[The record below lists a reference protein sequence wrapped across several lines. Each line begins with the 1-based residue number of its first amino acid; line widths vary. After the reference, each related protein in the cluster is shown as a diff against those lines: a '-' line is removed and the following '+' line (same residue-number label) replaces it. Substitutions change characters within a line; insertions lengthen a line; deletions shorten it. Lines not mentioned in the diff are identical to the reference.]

1 MSRKRLDL
9 PDTAALMAGAA
20 PDGRLSAPSA
30 ERNIGPIIDVLER
43 VAPPEGRAL
52 EIASGTGQHIVRF
65 AKAHP
70 GITWQPSDA
79 AAERFASIRAW
90 IRASGLANV
99 AEPRLLD
106 AAAPWPGD
114 LKDLDLVIA
123 VNLLHLVSD
132 EAAAAILANMAGS
145 LASGGV
151 FCLYGPFL
159 RAGEFA
165 SEGDRAFHASL
176 KAQDPGIGY
185 KDAGW
190 VMEILEAR
198 GMEGPECHEM
208 PASNL
213 MITARKTGSA

>member
-9 PDTAALMAGAA
+9 PDSAALIAGAA
-20 PDGRLSAPSA
+20 PGGRLSAPSA
-30 ERNIGPIIDVLER
+30 ERNIGPILEVLER

-65 AKAHP
+65 AKARP
-70 GITWQPSDA
+70 KISWQPSDA
-79 AAERFASIRAW
+79 VAERFASVRAW
-90 IRASGLANV
+90 IRAAGLANV
-99 AEPRLLD
+99 ADPRLLN

-114 LKDLDLVIA
+114 LADLDLVIA

-132 EAAAAILANMAGS
+132 EAAAAILANMADA
-145 LASGGV
+145 LAPGGV

-159 RAGEFA
+159 RAGRFA
-165 SEGDRAFHASL
+165 SNGDRAFHASL

-190 VMEILEAR
+190 VMDLLAAR
-198 GMEGPECHEM
+198 GMESPECHEM

-213 MITARKTGSA
+213 MMTARKTGSA

>member
-1 MSRKRLDL
+1 MSRKRRDL
-9 PDTAALMAGAA
+9 PDSAALIAGAA

-30 ERNIGPIIDVLER
+30 ERNIGPILGVLES
-43 VAPPEGRAL
+43 L
-52 EIASGTGQHIVRF
+52 

-70 GITWQPSDA
+70 KINWQPSDA
-79 AAERFASIRAW
+79 ASERFASVRAW
-90 IRASGLANV
+90 IRASGLANM
-99 AEPRLLD
+99 ADPRLLD

-132 EAAAAILANMAGS
+132 EAAAAILANMADA
-145 LASGGV
+145 LAPGGV

-165 SEGDRAFHASL
+165 SDGDRAFHASL
-176 KAQDPGIGY
+176 KARDPGIGY

-190 VMEILEAR
+190 VMDLLAAR

-213 MITARKTGSA
+213 MMTARKTGSA